1 MTAKKIF
8 DFEGID
14 DAQKI
19 LALLETN
26 AEWIGKNEAGL
37 FITMSR
43 EEARSF
49 EEGWYNEMARRLG
62 WPSQQIKITHRDDF
76 EMGKIKHEDE

>member
-49 EEGWYNEMARRLG
+49 EEG
-62 WPSQQIKITHRDDF
+62 
-76 EMGKIKHEDE
+76 